1 MRSELLCIIEY
12 TVESSKVRLNWI
24 WFKSMLIILSLELNN
39 TEINMKIIMHFGIIM
54 EELQLITSDRDLS
67 MCRNL

>member
-1 MRSELLCIIEY
+1 MQSELLCIIDY

-67 MCRNL
+67 MYRNL